1 MLEIYRSFMYRMFWL
16 NVTSFSKEG
25 RMEDTITEHD
35 EMLETIREQD
45 LGKLERLLER
55 HLLIAQDINL
65 KLLEQRGERLPM
77 V

>member
-1 MLEIYRSFMYRMFWL
+1 
-16 NVTSFSKEG
+16 
-25 RMEDTITEHD
+25 
-35 EMLETIREQD
+35 MLETIREQD

>member
-1 MLEIYRSFMYRMFWL
+1 
-16 NVTSFSKEG
+16 
-25 RMEDTITEHD
+25 MEDTITEHD

-65 KLLEQRGERLPM
+65 ELLGQRGERLPM